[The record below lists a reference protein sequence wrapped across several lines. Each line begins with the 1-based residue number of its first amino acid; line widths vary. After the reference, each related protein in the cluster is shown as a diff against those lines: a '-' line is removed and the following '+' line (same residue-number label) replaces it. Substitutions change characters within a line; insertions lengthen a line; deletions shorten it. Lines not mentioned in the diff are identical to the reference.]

1 MYDKEKKTKTQTNT
15 VWKVSLEKKNIIN
28 IVGEKFMS
36 LNQLNQPQ
44 HQSYTSHVIDHL
56 PWQRHTLT
64 ETVSLFRKT
73 TTLEEHMA

>member
-1 MYDKEKKTKTQTNT
+1 MTKEKKPKQTLFC
-15 VWKVSLEKKNIIN
+15 KVPLEKNIIN
-28 IVGEKFMS
+28 IVGETFMS
-36 LNQLNQPQ
+36 LNQLNKPQ

-64 ETVSLFRKT
+64 ETVSLFRKK

>member
-1 MYDKEKKTKTQTNT
+1 
-15 VWKVSLEKKNIIN
+15 
-28 IVGEKFMS
+28 MS
-36 LNQLNQPQ
+36 LNQLNKPQ

-64 ETVSLFRKT
+64 ETVSLFRKKK

>member
-1 MYDKEKKTKTQTNT
+1 
-15 VWKVSLEKKNIIN
+15 
-28 IVGEKFMS
+28 MS

-56 PWQRHTLT
+56 LWQRHTLT
-64 ETVSLFRKT
+64 ETVSLFRKK